1 MTGMSCAHALRIL
14 VTDDDPIQLRA
25 AARLLR
31 SLGHTG
37 ALASSGQTAL
47 DLLSKQAFD
56 VMLMDRRMPVLDGV
70 ETLKRL
76 RPLYPRLPVILV
88 SGDDLGA
95 NWSFYQSVGADG
107 YLIKP
112 MDVDSLSSALQTR
125 R

>member
-1 MTGMSCAHALRIL
+1 MTGMSCARALRIL

-37 ALASSGQTAL
+37 ALASSGQIAL

-56 VMLMDRRMPVLDGV
+56 VMLMDRRMPVLDGI

-95 NWSFYQSVGADG
+95 NWTFYQSVGADG

-112 MDVDSLSSALQTR
+112 MDVTSLSSALQTSR
-125 R
+125 

>member
-1 MTGMSCAHALRIL
+1 MLGMTSARALRIL

-47 DLLSKQAFD
+47 DLLSKQTFD
-56 VMLMDRRMPVLDGV
+56 VMLLDRRMPSLDGI

-76 RPLYPRLPVILV
+76 RPLHPRMPVILV

-95 NWSFYQSVGADG
+95 EWPFYQGVGADG
-107 YLIKP
+107 YLVKP
-112 MDVDSLSSALQTR
+112 MDVASLSTALEVR

>member
-1 MTGMSCAHALRIL
+1 MTGMSCARALRIL

-56 VMLMDRRMPVLDGV
+56 VMLMDRRMPVLDGI

-95 NWSFYQSVGADG
+95 NWTFYQSVGADG

-112 MDVDSLSSALQTR
+112 MDVASLSSALQTSR
-125 R
+125 